1 LASYGDNDDNFT
13 IVDEDRVLLIK
24 TNKFCCAYKIILQS
38 HEDDL
43 LQQEEGVLY
52 IGIDGNLESEAGPSE
67 YSKNI
72 LEEGK

>member
-1 LASYGDNDDNFT
+1 MISNLH
-13 IVDEDRVLLIK
+13 E
-24 TNKFCCAYKIILQS
+24 IIFQS

-52 IGIDGNLESEAGPSE
+52 IGIDGNLESGAGPSE

-72 LEEGK
+72 LEEGKLNFYWANLCFVSRKIIKY